1 MLRPTRCVF
10 FAQLG
15 LYSIPIIDIIMILP
29 HRVKKGV
36 VGGRELM
43 TIQEITQRV
52 EKESIDLR
60 QITAEV
66 AKVVLGQRNLVDRML
81 IGLLKEQYAIRILY
95 DKQKVV

>member
-1 MLRPTRCVF
+1 
-10 FAQLG
+10 
-15 LYSIPIIDIIMILP
+15 
-29 HRVKKGV
+29 
-36 VGGRELM
+36 M
-43 TIQEITQRV
+43 TIQEITRQV
-52 EKESIDLR
+52 EKESIVLR

>member
-1 MLRPTRCVF
+1 
-10 FAQLG
+10 
-15 LYSIPIIDIIMILP
+15 MILP

>member
-1 MLRPTRCVF
+1 
-10 FAQLG
+10 

-43 TIQEITQRV
+43 TIQEITRQV

>member
-1 MLRPTRCVF
+1 
-10 FAQLG
+10 
-15 LYSIPIIDIIMILP
+15 
-29 HRVKKGV
+29 
-36 VGGRELM
+36 M

>member
-1 MLRPTRCVF
+1 ML
-10 FAQLG
+10 
-15 LYSIPIIDIIMILP
+15 LP